1 MVGDKLA
8 TAKKTVTKKAPPKT
22 KKTTSQTAPK
32 KTMSQLRLENEEL
45 TKKIEFY
52 EESAFCNMC
61 GKHKAKK
68 MFYLSSDTRLKSG
81 VTSVCRKCAYE
92 IACPLDKDGN
102 RMDPTKAT
110 VMMALEYLDKPFIN
124 SLWDSSYFELHN
136 PSSKTPLTNMWVVYM
151 KNVSMQQYR
160 TMRWK
165 DGDVFKTNVNLG
177 KLDSSLP
184 STLEAE
190 EERKEKTLNDA
201 IEEDYIKNKRDVI
214 KQVGYDPFEK
224 YVREED
230 KPFLYA
236 SLNSF
241 IDEECKNDGM
251 KMKAIIQIVK
261 TYNQVEKINDIIDAY
276 VTDPTN
282 LISNIGALDKL
293 TANVNKLISSSTTL
307 AKDNGISVNFNNNKS
322 KGANTLAGK
331 IKALTE
337 IGYRDAKV
345 NTFDVG
351 TCEGMKQVA
360 ELSEKAR
367 HAQIGYD
374 ENIAQEIKDIKVELV
389 ETLTKER
396 DSALET
402 LRVLLVENM
411 DLKKYLTD
419 KGLMDENGRLI
430 SDE

>member
-1 MVGDKLA
+1 
-8 TAKKTVTKKAPPKT
+8 
-22 KKTTSQTAPK
+22 
-32 KTMSQLRLENEEL
+32 
-45 TKKIEFY
+45 
-52 EESAFCNMC
+52 
-61 GKHKAKK
+61 
-68 MFYLSSDTRLKSG
+68 
-81 VTSVCRKCAYE
+81 
-92 IACPLDKDGN
+92 
-102 RMDPTKAT
+102 
-110 VMMALEYLDKPFIN
+110 
-124 SLWDSSYFELHN
+124 
-136 PSSKTPLTNMWVVYM
+136 
-151 KNVSMQQYR
+151 
-160 TMRWK
+160 
-165 DGDVFKTNVNLG
+165 
-177 KLDSSLP
+177 
-184 STLEAE
+184 
-190 EERKEKTLNDA
+190 
-201 IEEDYIKNKRDVI
+201 
-214 KQVGYDPFEK
+214 
-224 YVREED
+224 
-230 KPFLYA
+230 
-236 SLNSF
+236 
-241 IDEECKNDGM
+241 
-251 KMKAIIQIVK
+251 MKAIIQIVK

-419 KGLMDENGRLI
+419 KGLMDEDGRLI